1 MGILLGKV
9 HRLLKILVTM
19 NKTKLKVA
27 VTRTEQHG
35 KMFWMLMSKF
45 LNVAMPF
52 PFSLD

>member
-45 LNVAMPF
+45 LNVGTRLIF
-52 PFSLD
+52 N